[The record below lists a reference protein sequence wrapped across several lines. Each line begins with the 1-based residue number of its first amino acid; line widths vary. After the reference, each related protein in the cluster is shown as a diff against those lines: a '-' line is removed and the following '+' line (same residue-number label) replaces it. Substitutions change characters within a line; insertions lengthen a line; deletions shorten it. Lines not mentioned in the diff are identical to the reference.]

1 MEGPERRISDMPEA
15 ENRITRYLLG
25 ELSPAE
31 MLQLEND
38 YFRDEELFE
47 SVQALED
54 QLLRD
59 FVRDE
64 MDNDRRRR
72 FEARYRGSPELAK
85 KIEFAQAVLSGLN
98 LLAEQRSGAT
108 APAGPSRRLS
118 IRDLFNFRVSVFQYA
133 TVGLALLGIGVGYVE
148 WTRSARLE
156 LALANVQQEK
166 NSLAQQKSALDRAL
180 SERPKEPPLV
190 ASFILMPGISRDQGG
205 GNVLLVPSG
214 LGEVRLKLPLP
225 QAIKYAGYR
234 IVLQRSPSGQVSSQD
249 YPPDAVVDSGK
260 AIVFSVPSVSLRA
273 GQYILFV
280 KGRSVRGDYED
291 VQYYPFEVKP

>member
-15 ENRITRYLLG
+15 ENRTTRYLLG

-64 MDNDRRRR
+64 MDNDLRRR

-98 LLAEQRSGAT
+98 LLA
-108 APAGPSRRLS
+108 
-118 IRDLFNFRVSVFQYA
+118 
-133 TVGLALLGIGVGYVE
+133 VG
-148 WTRSARLE
+148 
-156 LALANVQQEK
+156 
-166 NSLAQQKSALDRAL
+166 RA
-180 SERPKEPPLV
+180 
-190 ASFILMPGISRDQGG
+190 FW
-205 GNVLLVPSG
+205 
-214 LGEVRLKLPLP
+214 
-225 QAIKYAGYR
+225 
-234 IVLQRSPSGQVSSQD
+234 
-249 YPPDAVVDSGK
+249 
-260 AIVFSVPSVSLRA
+260 
-273 GQYILFV
+273 
-280 KGRSVRGDYED
+280 
-291 VQYYPFEVKP
+291 